1 MIEIYDIDGTLT
13 LPDSEE
19 PREDLIAYV
28 KKGVADH
35 GVKILIVT
43 GRPVRRRA
51 ETEKWLEENGVP
63 FDAIYLQDFSDESS
77 PEVIEAFKAF
87 KYSKLLEQY
96 GDEIAFLVDDDADAR
111 EAAEGMGIH
120 AMTPDQALAMD
131 HDHRPSAPTRA
142 DAPAPPED
150 QISGSDENDPG
161 SAQGKIGDIEISEET
176 ETALQNKADE
186 HNAAMRERDRPE
198 WTRVRVGALR
208 SVYRRGAGAY
218 SSSHRP
224 GIGRA
229 QWAMARVNAFLVLAR
244 TGSPENPK
252 YVGDNDLLDPEHP
265 KYSGEAK
272 ARAIDP
278 DGYLPTA
285 EMREEAE
292 RGLEWRREFG
302 RGGTEVGVARARDIS
317 NGRRLPYD
325 TVVRIS
331 SYLARHEVDKE
342 AQGFSVGEDGYP
354 SAGRI
359 AWALW
364 GGDPAK
370 AWASRIINEAAADD
384 AARNEGEDMGIQF
397 RTATA
402 ELRAVDPEGFTFEGM
417 AAIYDSPSADGTTPE
432 VVKPGAFARSLAAA
446 ERGEWDIKA
455 YADHNPERLLG
466 TTKTGTL
473 ELTDTPE
480 GLRARV
486 KLNPNVSFH
495 RDLAEIVRTMGKSLG
510 LSFGFFSTNA
520 NRVNDE
526 GVRELREVKLVEV
539 SALTGLSPYYPSTI
553 STVSVRSLA
562 SEAGL
567 EIEPLRAAVNALLAG
582 EVTEDQ
588 AKILADAIAAVIAED
603 ESEAME
609 EVVPGEPEE
618 EMTVI
623 EEVPA
628 EESAPRAVP
637 RAIRE
642 KQIELARRALK

>member
-1 MIEIYDIDGTLT
+1 VIEIYDIDGTLT
-13 LPDSEE
+13 LPSSEE
-19 PREDLIAYV
+19 PRVALIEYIRDDV
-28 KKGVADH
+28 KNEGT
-35 GVKILIVT
+35 KIFIVT
-43 GRPVRRRA
+43 GRAVKRRA
-51 ETEKWLEENGVP
+51 ETEKWLDDNGVP
-63 FDAIYLQDFSDESS
+63 YDALFLQDFSEDSN
-77 PEVIEAFKAF
+77 PAVIEAFKAY

-96 GDEIAFLVDDDADAR
+96 PGEIAYLVDDDAEAR
-111 EAAEGMGIH
+111 DAAEGMGIT
-120 AMTPDQALAMD
+120 AYTAEQLLAK
-131 HDHRPSAPTRA
+131 
-142 DAPAPPED
+142 E
-150 QISGSDENDPG
+150 G
-161 SAQGKIGDIEISEET
+161 
-176 ETALQNKADE
+176 
-186 HNAAMRERDRPE
+186 
-198 WTRVRVGALR
+198 
-208 SVYRRGAGAY
+208 
-218 SSSHRP
+218 
-224 GIGRA
+224 
-229 QWAMARVNAFLVLAR
+229 
-244 TGSPENPK
+244 
-252 YVGDNDLLDPEHP
+252 
-265 KYSGEAK
+265 
-272 ARAIDP
+272 RAIDP
-278 DGYLPTA
+278 DGYLPTE
-285 EMREEAE
+285 EMKAEAE

-302 RGGTEVGVARARDIS
+302 RGGTEIGVARARDIS
-317 NGRRLPYD
+317 NGRRLPYA
-325 TVVRIS
+325 TVVRIA

-342 AQGFSVGEDGYP
+342 AQGFSAGEDGYP
-354 SAGRI
+354 SAGRS

-364 GGDPAK
+364 GGDAAK
-370 AWASRIINEAAADD
+370 VWSSRIINEAAAED
-384 AARNEGEDMGIQF
+384 AARSEGDEMGIEF

-417 AAIYDSPSADGTTPE
+417 AAVYDSPSADGTTPE

-446 ERGEWDIKA
+446 QRGEWDIKA

-473 ELTDTPE
+473 ELEDTAE

-520 NRVNDE
+520 NRINDE

-567 EIEPLRAAVNALLAG
+567 EIEPLRAAVSALLAG
-582 EVTEDQ
+582 EVSEDQ

-603 ESEAME
+603 DAEMAEDVTDE
-609 EVVPGEPEE
+609 EVVSEE
-618 EMTVI
+618 TVI

-642 KQIELARRALK
+642 KQIELAKRALK

>member
-19 PREDLIAYV
+19 PRVALIEYIRDDV
-28 KKGVADH
+28 KNEGT
-35 GVKILIVT
+35 KIFIVT
-43 GRPVRRRA
+43 GRAVKRRA
-51 ETEKWLEENGVP
+51 ETEKWLDDNGVP
-63 FDAIYLQDFSDESS
+63 YDAIFLQDFSEDSN
-77 PEVIEAFKAF
+77 PAVIEAFKAY

-96 GDEIAFLVDDDADAR
+96 PGEIAYLVDDDADAR
-111 EAAEGMGIH
+111 DAAEGMGIT
-120 AMTPDQALAMD
+120 AYTAEQLLAK
-131 HDHRPSAPTRA
+131 
-142 DAPAPPED
+142 EC
-150 QISGSDENDPG
+150 
-161 SAQGKIGDIEISEET
+161 
-176 ETALQNKADE
+176 
-186 HNAAMRERDRPE
+186 
-198 WTRVRVGALR
+198 
-208 SVYRRGAGAY
+208 
-218 SSSHRP
+218 
-224 GIGRA
+224 
-229 QWAMARVNAFLVLAR
+229 
-244 TGSPENPK
+244 
-252 YVGDNDLLDPEHP
+252 
-265 KYSGEAK
+265 
-272 ARAIDP
+272 RAIDP
-278 DGYLPTA
+278 DGYLPTE
-285 EMREEAE
+285 EMKAEAE

-317 NGRRLPYD
+317 NGRRLPYA
-325 TVVRIS
+325 TVVRIA

-364 GGDPAK
+364 SGDVGK
-370 AWASRIINEAAADD
+370 SWASRIISEAVAED
-384 AARNEGEDMGIQF
+384 ASRSEGEEMGIEF

-402 ELRAVDPEGFTFEGM
+402 ELRAVDPEGFTFEGL
-417 AAIYDSPSADGTTPE
+417 AAVYDSPSADGTTPE

-446 ERGEWDIKA
+446 QRGEWDIKA

-473 ELTDTPE
+473 ELEDTAE

-562 SEAGL
+562 SSAGL

-582 EVTEDQ
+582 EVSEDQ

-603 ESEAME
+603 AAEMME
-609 EVVPGEPEE
+609 DGSYGEDVAEE
-618 EMTVI
+618 TVI

-642 KQIELARRALK
+642 KQIELAKRALK

>member
-19 PREDLIAYV
+19 PRVALIEYIRDDV
-28 KKGVADH
+28 KNEGT
-35 GVKILIVT
+35 KIFIVT
-43 GRPVRRRA
+43 GRAVKRRA
-51 ETEKWLEENGVP
+51 ETEKWLDDNGVP
-63 FDAIYLQDFSDESS
+63 YDAIFLQDFSEDSN
-77 PEVIEAFKAF
+77 PAVIEAFKAY

-96 GDEIAFLVDDDADAR
+96 PGEIAYLVDDDADAR
-111 EAAEGMGIH
+111 DAAEGMGIT
-120 AMTPDQALAMD
+120 AYTAEQLLAK
-131 HDHRPSAPTRA
+131 
-142 DAPAPPED
+142 E
-150 QISGSDENDPG
+150 G
-161 SAQGKIGDIEISEET
+161 
-176 ETALQNKADE
+176 
-186 HNAAMRERDRPE
+186 
-198 WTRVRVGALR
+198 
-208 SVYRRGAGAY
+208 
-218 SSSHRP
+218 
-224 GIGRA
+224 
-229 QWAMARVNAFLVLAR
+229 
-244 TGSPENPK
+244 
-252 YVGDNDLLDPEHP
+252 
-265 KYSGEAK
+265 
-272 ARAIDP
+272 RAIDP
-278 DGYLPTA
+278 DGYLPTE
-285 EMREEAE
+285 EMKAEAE

-317 NGRRLPYD
+317 NGRRLPYA
-325 TVVRIS
+325 TVVRIA

-342 AQGFSVGEDGYP
+342 AQGFRVGEDGYP

-364 GGDPAK
+364 GGDAAK
-370 AWASRIINEAAADD
+370 VWASRIIREAVAED
-384 AARNEGEDMGIQF
+384 AARSEGDEMGIEF

-417 AAIYDSPSADGTTPE
+417 AAVYDSPSADGTTPE

-446 ERGEWDIKA
+446 QRGEWDIKA

-473 ELTDTPE
+473 ELEDTAE

-520 NRVNDE
+520 NRINDE

-562 SEAGL
+562 SSAGL
-567 EIEPLRAAVNALLAG
+567 EIEPLRAAVSALLAG
-582 EVTEDQ
+582 EVSEDQ

-603 ESEAME
+603 DAEMMDEVPAE
-609 EVVPGEPEE
+609 EVVSEE
-618 EMTVI
+618 TVI

-642 KQIELARRALK
+642 KQIELAKRALK

>member
-51 ETEKWLEENGVP
+51 DTEKFLKENGVP

-77 PEVIEAFKAF
+77 PEVIEAFKAY
-87 KYSKLLEQY
+87 KYSKLLEEY

-131 HDHRPSAPTRA
+131 HDHR
-142 DAPAPPED
+142 
-150 QISGSDENDPG
+150 
-161 SAQGKIGDIEISEET
+161 
-176 ETALQNKADE
+176 
-186 HNAAMRERDRPE
+186 
-198 WTRVRVGALR
+198 
-208 SVYRRGAGAY
+208 
-218 SSSHRP
+218 
-224 GIGRA
+224 
-229 QWAMARVNAFLVLAR
+229 R
-244 TGSPENPK
+244 T
-252 YVGDNDLLDPEHP
+252 
-265 KYSGEAK
+265 
-272 ARAIDP
+272 RAIDP
-278 DGYLPTA
+278 DGYLPTE
-285 EMREEAE
+285 EMKAEAE

-317 NGRRLPYD
+317 NGRRLPYA
-325 TVVRIS
+325 TVVRMN
-331 SYLARHEVDKE
+331 SYFARHEVDKE

-364 GGDPAK
+364 SGDVGK
-370 AWASRIINEAAADD
+370 AWASRIIREAVAED
-384 AARNEGEDMGIQF
+384 AARSEGEEMGIEF

-417 AAIYDSPSADGTTPE
+417 AAVYDSPSADGTTPE

-446 ERGEWDIKA
+446 QRGEWDIKA

-473 ELTDTPE
+473 ELTDTAE

-520 NRVNDE
+520 NRVNED

-567 EIEPLRAAVNALLAG
+567 EIEPLRAAVSALLAG

-603 ESEAME
+603 DAEMME
-609 EVVPGEPEE
+609 DVTEGEVVSEE
-618 EMTVI
+618 TVI

-642 KQIELARRALK
+642 KQIELAKRALK

>member
-19 PREDLIAYV
+19 PRVALIEYIRDDV
-28 KKGVADH
+28 KNEGT
-35 GVKILIVT
+35 KIFIVT
-43 GRPVRRRA
+43 GRAVKRRA
-51 ETEKWLEENGVP
+51 ETEKWLDDNGVP
-63 FDAIYLQDFSDESS
+63 YDAIFLQDFSEDSN
-77 PEVIEAFKAF
+77 PAVIEAFKAY

-96 GDEIAFLVDDDADAR
+96 PGEIAYLVDDDADAR
-111 EAAEGMGIH
+111 DAAEGMGIT
-120 AMTPDQALAMD
+120 AYTAEQLLAK
-131 HDHRPSAPTRA
+131 
-142 DAPAPPED
+142 E
-150 QISGSDENDPG
+150 G
-161 SAQGKIGDIEISEET
+161 
-176 ETALQNKADE
+176 
-186 HNAAMRERDRPE
+186 
-198 WTRVRVGALR
+198 
-208 SVYRRGAGAY
+208 
-218 SSSHRP
+218 
-224 GIGRA
+224 
-229 QWAMARVNAFLVLAR
+229 
-244 TGSPENPK
+244 
-252 YVGDNDLLDPEHP
+252 
-265 KYSGEAK
+265 
-272 ARAIDP
+272 RAIDP
-278 DGYLPTA
+278 DGYLPTE
-285 EMREEAE
+285 EMKAEAE

-317 NGRRLPYD
+317 NGRRLPYA

-342 AQGFSVGEDGYP
+342 GQGFSVGEDGYP

-364 GGDPAK
+364 GGDAAK
-370 AWASRIINEAAADD
+370 VWASRIITEAVAED
-384 AARNEGEDMGIQF
+384 AARSEGEEMGIEF

-417 AAIYDSPSADGTTPE
+417 AAVYDSPSADGTTPE

-446 ERGEWDIKA
+446 QRGEWDIKA

-473 ELTDTPE
+473 ELTDTAE

-520 NRVNDE
+520 NRVNED

-567 EIEPLRAAVNALLAG
+567 EIEPLRAAVSALLAG
-582 EVTEDQ
+582 EVSEDQ

-603 ESEAME
+603 DAEMAEEVPAE
-609 EVVPGEPEE
+609 EVVSEE
-618 EMTVI
+618 TVI

-642 KQIELARRALK
+642 KQIELAKRALK

>member
-13 LPDSEE
+13 LPGSEE
-19 PREDLIAYV
+19 PRADLIEYV

-131 HDHRPSAPTRA
+131 HDHRSSAPT
-142 DAPAPPED
+142 
-150 QISGSDENDPG
+150 
-161 SAQGKIGDIEISEET
+161 
-176 ETALQNKADE
+176 
-186 HNAAMRERDRPE
+186 
-198 WTRVRVGALR
+198 
-208 SVYRRGAGAY
+208 
-218 SSSHRP
+218 
-224 GIGRA
+224 
-229 QWAMARVNAFLVLAR
+229 
-244 TGSPENPK
+244 
-252 YVGDNDLLDPEHP
+252 
-265 KYSGEAK
+265 
-272 ARAIDP
+272 RAIDP

-302 RGGTEVGVARARDIS
+302 RGGTEVGIARARDIS
-317 NGRRLPYD
+317 NGRRLPYE
-325 TVVRIS
+325 TVVRMS
-331 SYLARHEVDKE
+331 SYFARHEVDKE
-342 AQGFSVGEDGYP
+342 AEGFSVGEDGYP

-473 ELTDTPE
+473 ELEDTEE

-562 SEAGL
+562 SSAGL
-567 EIEPLRAAVNALLAG
+567 EIEPLRAAVNALLSG

-603 ESEAME
+603 ESEKME
-609 EVVPGEPEE
+609 ERPDHYEDEDEEKMPEE
-618 EMTVI
+618 TVI
-623 EEVPA
+623 EEA
-628 EESAPRAVP
+628 APRAVP
-637 RAIRE
+637 RAVRE
-642 KQIELARRALK
+642 KQIELAKRALK